1 MQSGECKLIET
12 YAGGKMF
19 ETLCLKKY
27 TKKNLIFLTH
37 LIFLERKCCTD
48 GTAA

>member
-1 MQSGECKLIET
+1 MDILIMQSGECKLIET

-27 TKKNLIFLTH
+27 TLKKFHFFDALDIFRTQMLY
-37 LIFLERKCCTD
+37 
-48 GTAA
+48 